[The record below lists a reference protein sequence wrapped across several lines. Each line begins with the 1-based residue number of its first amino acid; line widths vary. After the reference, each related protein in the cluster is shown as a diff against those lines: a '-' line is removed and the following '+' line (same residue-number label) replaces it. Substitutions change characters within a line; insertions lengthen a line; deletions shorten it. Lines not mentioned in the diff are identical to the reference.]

1 MEKRNKRQKIRT
13 VLILEVLLF
22 FSGLLIYSQ
31 FVFGDR
37 FLAFGTFADV
47 GSDTVQQYL
56 MHYHSV
62 VNHGMETSA
71 SGISTT
77 ASASTYSR

>member
-1 MEKRNKRQKIRT
+1 MRT

-22 FSGLLIYSQ
+22 FSGSSGLQPDY
-31 FVFGDR
+31 VFGNR

-62 VNHGMETSA
+62 VNHIRDGNVSFWDFQQRLRRQRIPDEPL
-71 SGISTT
+71 
-77 ASASTYSR
+77 